1 MALKNIKFPIL
12 ALPRI
17 AKRLIVVIIDSSLN
31 LLAVWIAYYLRIGE
45 FLILWKKYDEYYAL
59 PACIAAIAISL
70 LTFTIF
76 KFYNTI
82 FRYSGLRAIIT
93 IGKAFI
99 VYALIFSTIFTVI
112 GITGVPR
119 TVGILQP
126 MILFIF
132 FSISRFVAV
141 YWLGGIYLQQHY
153 INKKP
158 KALIYG
164 AGSAGRQLASNL
176 LQSAKVN
183 VVGFIDDNISL
194 QGNLINGLNVYN
206 PDRIDEFINKKNIR
220 EIIFALPANRGDK
233 IKDALDKFGGK
244 NIVLRTLSR
253 NNNQL
258 NGEIYPNDI
267 RNLSIDDILG
277 RGIVTPDDLLMRHDI
292 SKKVVL
298 VTGAGG
304 SIGSELCR
312 HIFIYKPKKLILLDH
327 SEFALYNIYEELK
340 KLSKNNTIQI
350 VTSLS
355 SITNKKT
362 VKKLLKN
369 LKPDTIFHAAAYKHV
384 HLVEENKISGLYNNI
399 FGTLFLSQAAID
411 VGVKKFVLI
420 STDKAVRPSNIMGL
434 SKRIAEMILQALSTT
449 QNKTLFSIVRFGN
462 VLGSSG
468 SVLPLFRSQIKSG
481 GPITVTHQDVT
492 RYFMT
497 ISEAAQLV
505 IQASAMTK
513 SAPKPGKAAPIYL
526 LDMGNPVKIIDLA
539 RIMIELS
546 GLSVKDKNN
555 KKGDIKIQ
563 IIGLRPGEKMH
574 EELLIEHKSS
584 NTEHP
589 KIKYSNEV
597 FMQWSDMNNK
607 LAELEKSILT
617 DNENLISKSILEKF
631 SSIDKI

>member
-1 MALKNIKFPIL
+1 MPLKNITFPIL
-12 ALPRI
+12 ELPRI

-31 LLAVWIAYYLRIGE
+31 LIAVWIAYYLRIGE
-45 FLILWKKYDEYYAL
+45 FLLLWKKYDEYYAL
-59 PACIAAIAISL
+59 PACIAAITISL

-76 KFYNTI
+76 KLYKTI
-82 FRYSGLRAIIT
+82 FRYSGGQAIIT

-126 MILFIF
+126 MILFIL
-132 FSISRFVAV
+132 FSLSRFIAV
-141 YWLGGIYLQQHY
+141 YWLGGIYLQQLH
-153 INKKP
+153 INNKP

-183 VVGFIDDNISL
+183 VVGFLDDNSSL

-206 PDRIDEFINKKNIR
+206 PNKIDMIINKKNIHQ
-220 EIIFALPANRGDK
+220 IIFALPAFRGHK
-233 IKDALDKFGGK
+233 IKDALDKFRGK
-244 NIVLRTLSR
+244 NVVLRTISR

-258 NGEIYPNDI
+258 DNEIYSNDI

-277 RGIVTPDDLLMRHDI
+277 RDIVAPDDLLMRYDV

-312 HIFIYKPKKLILLDH
+312 HIIIYKPKKLVLLDH
-327 SEFALYNIYEELK
+327 CEFALYNINEELK

-355 SITNKKT
+355 SVTNKET
-362 VKKLLKN
+362 IKKLLKS

-481 GPITVTHQDVT
+481 GPITVTHQDMT

-505 IQASAMTK
+505 IQASSMTK
-513 SAPKPGKAAPIYL
+513 KSPKKWRSLTNIPIRDGKP
-526 LDMGNPVKIIDLA
+526 
-539 RIMIELS
+539 S
-546 GLSVKDKNN
+546 KN
-555 KKGDIKIQ
+555 
-563 IIGLRPGEKMH
+563 L
-574 EELLIEHKSS
+574 
-584 NTEHP
+584 
-589 KIKYSNEV
+589 
-597 FMQWSDMNNK
+597 
-607 LAELEKSILT
+607 
-617 DNENLISKSILEKF
+617 
-631 SSIDKI
+631 